1 MDEEKTF
8 PHEQHE
14 DEGIAEVVAMP
25 ALPLRLVV
33 NTPQQFKAMGDPLRM
48 RILRIIQQQPATAK
62 QIANRLGIAPGTIG
76 HHLQVLEAAGLAQ
89 VVAQR
94 IVHGIVAKYYAR
106 TAHIFVMDFPEEVK
120 GHNALSL
127 KILNDARD
135 EMYETYAT
143 QGEKAFCRAA
153 FPHASLTPERVQ
165 YYEQR
170 INQLVNE
177 FLQETQQS
185 TESDSQVY
193 GLFLSLFLS
202 PPYAQRIADNET
214 ER

>member
-1 MDEEKTF
+1 MNKEKT
-8 PHEQHE
+8 EQHE
-14 DEGIAEVVAMP
+14 NEEVTEGVTMP
-25 ALPLRLVV
+25 TLPLRLVV
-33 NTPQQFKAMGDPLRM
+33 NTPQQFKAMGDPIRM
-48 RILRIIQQQPATAK
+48 RILRTIQQQPATAK

-106 TAHIFVMDFPEEVK
+106 TARIFVLDFPEEVK
-120 GHNALSL
+120 GHNAVSL

-135 EMYETYAT
+135 EMYETHAT
-143 QGEKAFCRAA
+143 QGESAFCRTA

-170 INQLVNE
+170 INQLIDE
-177 FLQETQQS
+177 FLQEPQQS
-185 TESDSQVY
+185 TESGSQVY
-193 GLFLSLFLS
+193 GMFLSLFLS
-202 PPYAQRIADNET
+202 PPYTQRMSDNET
-214 ER
+214 DQ